1 MRLLNPSPHAY
12 EDVGRNQVYLTQTE
26 EIELVNRYKKE
37 REELHLYILER
48 TRCVRCFLDR
58 YRETREAGR
67 SIAKLSADYN
77 PRKAGLN
84 KSIEDR
90 FKRVLDPTA
99 IRRGKPGTLAGRAYM
114 PQVLFD
120 LHLSDD
126 VYAEM
131 LTCLRPT
138 AKLKAIQEEISEIE
152 NTLLCSMLMAGQEIA
167 KRYASNLLS
176 VDVADAGQQVSI
188 FLLESIRRYDPD
200 YRTPKGNRVKLC
212 TFAYGRSEQL
222 LKEWILAN
230 SRLVRVPRSKMERIL
245 IVTKAYDELVPND
258 INLFTLSLEANKIV
272 KERSIKKKKKLVAS
286 DLFTVDEVDE
296 LIKILMSNYIHLDQP
311 YRRDSK
317 SNSTT
322 IGEMLSKEQ
331 PSAEDTIEQQDSKEL
346 LIEVMQD
353 NLEDV
358 EFQIIMLR
366 WFHDPTDKVP
376 KALTEVGALLV
387 SEYDGPAYS
396 RESIR
401 LIEQKAIAKLKDVEE
416 VQKLW
421 SH

>member
-12 EDVGRNQVYLTQTE
+12 EDIGRNQVYLTDTE
-26 EIELVNRYKKE
+26 EIELVNRYKEK
-37 REELHLYILER
+37 REELHLYILSR

-58 YRETREAGR
+58 YRETREAGK
-67 SIAKLSADYN
+67 SVAKLSADYN

-84 KSIEDR
+84 ATIEDK
-90 FKRVLDPTA
+90 FKRALDPTA
-99 IRRGKPGTLAGRAYM
+99 IRRGRPGTIAGRAYM
-114 PQVLFD
+114 PDVL
-120 LHLSDD
+120 LNLNLSDD
-126 VYAEM
+126 VYTEM
-131 LTCLRPT
+131 MQHIRPT
-138 AKLKAIQEEISEIE
+138 ATLAAIQEEISSIE

-167 KRYASNLLS
+167 KKYASNLLS
-176 VDVADAGQQVSI
+176 IDEADAAQQVSI

-200 YRTPKGNRVKLC
+200 YRTPKGNRIKLC

-222 LKEWILAN
+222 LKEWILAT

-245 IVTKAYDELVPND
+245 IIVKAYDILVPDD
-258 INLFTLSLEANKIV
+258 INLFTLSQEANKIV
-272 KERSIKKKKKLVAS
+272 KERSTKKKKKLAVS
-286 DLFTVDEVDE
+286 DLFTVDEVDD

-311 YRRDSK
+311 YRRDNK

-331 PSAEDTIEQQDSKEL
+331 PTAEDTIEQQDSKEL

-353 NLEDV
+353 HLDEV
-358 EFQIIMLR
+358 EFQIVMLR

-376 KALTEVGALLV
+376 KALTEVSALLV
-387 SEYDGPAYS
+387 SEYGGTAYS
-396 RESIR
+396 RETIR
-401 LIEQKAIAKLKDVEE
+401 LIEKAAIAKLKDVEE

-421 SH
+421 LH